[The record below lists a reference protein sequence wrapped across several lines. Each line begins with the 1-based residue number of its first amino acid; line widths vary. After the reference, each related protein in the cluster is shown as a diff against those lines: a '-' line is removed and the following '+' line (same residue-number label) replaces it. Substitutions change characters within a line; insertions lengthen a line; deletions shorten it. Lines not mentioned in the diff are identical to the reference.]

1 MSSASQSR
9 HKLIAPMDLNSKL
22 ASHLQTIPRSGIRD
36 FFELVIGRD
45 DVISLGVGE
54 PDFVTPWPIREAAMR
69 SLDRGETS
77 YTSNLGLLSLREKIS
92 EYVETFFH
100 VPYRGSDEVL
110 ITVGVSEALDLAL
123 RALVNPGDEVVYHE
137 PCYVSYS
144 PSIVMSHGVAV
155 AVATKKED
163 GFSLKPEA
171 LAAVITSRTK
181 IVMLN
186 FPTNPTG
193 AVASREDLEGIAK
206 LCIEHDL
213 IVISDEI
220 YSELRYDEEEHLSIA
235 ALPGM
240 RERTILL
247 HGFSKAF
254 AMTGFR
260 LGYACAPTVLIEAMM
275 KIHQYGILCAPIT
288 SQAAALEA
296 LTGGEDLYLSMKE
309 SYHQRRDFLVG
320 RFNEMGIDCH
330 CPGGAFY
337 VFPDISK
344 FGLSSKDFAMGLL
357 ESEQVAA
364 VPGDAF
370 GESGEGFLRCCY
382 ATGMDDLKSAMDS
395 IERYIGTL

>member
-144 PSIVMSHGVAV
+144 PSIAMSHGVAV